1 MQKSENNP
9 RWKQIGWVLHWV
21 SIDCVPRFVSV
32 GVCFFPACYMLT
44 PHLMSLFL
52 LTVLFVFFFSI
63 LTLVAETTTCIIT
76 WFDACVSKK
85 KNLIF
90 FFKFFWVCV
99 VQSTV
104 QSRYPNNFF
113 HKLCPSDALQWT
125 GPSISVTLGYTF
137 EKPKR
142 RAGAGKKGKF
152 EFQFLK
158 NRRERDREKRRKKGE
173 QADHFSDK
181 IKKN

>member
-1 MQKSENNP
+1 MFRVVQFLCWRLGFITRFFFFRFFLLQCLRPGKKKKRKMQKSENNP

-90 FFKFFWVCV
+90 FFKFF
-99 VQSTV
+99 
-104 QSRYPNNFF
+104 
-113 HKLCPSDALQWT
+113 
-125 GPSISVTLGYTF
+125 
-137 EKPKR
+137 
-142 RAGAGKKGKF
+142 
-152 EFQFLK
+152 
-158 NRRERDREKRRKKGE
+158 
-173 QADHFSDK
+173 
-181 IKKN
+181 